1 MKNLI
6 LFALSLFTAVS
17 VSAQEVESL
26 SSSNGILKPA
36 LSNSGIVFTDSR
48 NEVLFIERDGKT
60 SALTS
65 SPGSGRYYSVSP
77 DGKSIGFKYINSD
90 GSQIPALVDP
100 STKKITFLW
109 DASKEAGQVSFA
121 DNGTFA
127 FTISTKLIVKNNDET
142 KQFELGNYS
151 NIAPISPDAKYAA
164 YNDNSDQL
172 YIINLKSGVKQKL
185 TDDKRGYFMPQWSP
199 DATKLLYSSLNAKL
213 FVYDLT
219 NGKTYDLGE
228 GHSSSWSGDSHMIVF
243 YRQEV
248 EKLVLKNSD
257 IYLCDYEGKNLLRLT
272 NTPGVFECDPAFTS
286 DGGIIYS
293 YIGSTKIT
301 ESKLSSTNFKL
312 TNSVD
317 RNISL
322 PQVKTIS
329 LNSAASVNDVDTLD
343 IPYINQL
350 DDTPDYFWGGWAC
363 GPTSAMMVLAYYK
376 ILPTWTVRCSGPYS
390 HYSPYGR
397 YISDTYRF
405 KQTTYSNSAENDS
418 HGHLGQGA
426 FGFMWSGGNSPH
438 STMVAYFKNHG
449 INAAMKDNPT
459 YSDALSQINSGKPYI
474 VCVALTDAGHIVVAH
489 GTAAQS
495 HTLIFNDPYGDKN
508 LPPYG
513 NYYGENVKYDWP
525 GYNNSYQNLKT
536 VYWSVSVNYQKPAT
550 TDTLIDDLDFYNGF
564 FMRNQAPSS
573 MASWKDLNQG
583 YRDHMWFA
591 YTHSNSEADTNY
603 ATWTPKISKTGYY
616 NIEAY
621 VPMSQAVD
629 AQYHIFAVDGEH
641 LFSMDQ
647 AKYTDSWVSLG
658 NYKFDTSETCHVRL
672 GDASSVGGQAVIFDA
687 MRWTYVDSAEV
698 TAVEN
703 HSVIPSE
710 FSLDQNY
717 PNPFNPSTIISYQ
730 LPQASKVSLKIY
742 DVLGNEVAVLVNKFQ
757 TAGAHSVSFDA
768 GSNSRGKQLSSGLY
782 LYKLQAG
789 SYSAVRKMLLLK

>member
-1 MKNLI
+1 MKNLLI
-6 LFALSLFTAVS
+6 LALTILTAAQ

-36 LSNSGIVFTDSR
+36 LSKSGIVFTDSR
-48 NEVLFIERDGKT
+48 DGVLYIERDGKT

-90 GSQIPALVDP
+90 GSQTPALIDP

-121 DNGTFA
+121 DNGTSA
-127 FTISTKLIVKNNDET
+127 FTIGSKLIVKNNEET
-142 KQFELGNYS
+142 KQFELGSYS
-151 NIAPISPDAKYAA
+151 NLAPISPDAKYAA

-199 DATKLLYSSLNAKL
+199 DGTKLLYSGLNAKL
-213 FVYDLT
+213 FIYDLT
-219 NGKTYDLGE
+219 NGKTYQLGE
-228 GHSSSWSGDSHMIVF
+228 GYSPAWSNDSHKIVF
-243 YRQEV
+243 SRKQID
-248 EKLVLKNSD
+248 KMVLKNSD
-257 IYLCDYEGKNLLRLT
+257 IYLCDYEGKNLLHLT
-272 NTPGVFECDPAFTS
+272 NTPGIFECDPAFTS

-301 ESKLSSTNFKL
+301 EAKLSSINFKL

-329 LNSAASVNDVDTLD
+329 LKSAESVNDVDALD
-343 IPYINQL
+343 IPYINQRA
-350 DDTPDYFWGGWAC
+350 DVPDYFNGNWAC

-376 ILPTWTVRCSGPYS
+376 ILPVWTIKCYYNGS
-390 HYSPYGR
+390 HYSSYGR

-405 KQTTYSNSAENDS
+405 RRSTYSNSYHDPDGRLA
-418 HGHLGQGA
+418 QGA
-426 FGFMWSGGNSPH
+426 YGYMWSNGHSPH
-438 STMVAYFKNHG
+438 STMVAYFINHG
-449 INAAMKDNPT
+449 LEASLKDSPP
-459 YSDALSQINSGKPYI
+459 YSKALSEVSAGRPFT
-474 VCVALTDAGHIVVAH
+474 VCVDLTSAGHIVVAH
-489 GTAAQS
+489 DIADQS
-495 HTLIFNDPYGDKN
+495 HTFIFNDPYGDKN
-508 LPPYG
+508 KGYW
-513 NYYGENVKYDWP
+513 NYYGKNVKYDWP
-525 GYNNSYQNLKT
+525 GYNNGYQNLSI
-536 VYWSVSVNYQKPAT
+536 VYWSVSVNYEKPAAV
-550 TDTLIDDLDFYNGF
+550 DTLIDDLDFYNGF
-564 FMRNQAPSS
+564 FMRNQAPAS
-573 MASWKDLNQG
+573 MASWKDLNNG

-603 ATWTPKISKTGYY
+603 ATWTPKLSKAGYY
-616 NIEAY
+616 NVEAY

-629 AQYHIFAVDGEH
+629 AQYHIFAADGEH

-710 FSLDQNY
+710 FRR
-717 PNPFNPSTIISYQ
+717 
-730 LPQASKVSLKIY
+730 SLKDEASFLSLQEFY
-742 DVLGNEVAVLVNKFQ
+742 LVEQ
-757 TAGAHSVSFDA
+757 
-768 GSNSRGKQLSSGLY
+768 
-782 LYKLQAG
+782 
-789 SYSAVRKMLLLK
+789 